1 MKELFRGLQLSVNS
15 CLPWYTKT
23 DNDRKLMASL
33 DFFQRIP
40 DALLSNGR
48 KLVLEKF
55 FGIEWF
61 GFGDTVLAS
70 VTIVA
75 CIVQAQGLP

>member
-1 MKELFRGLQLSVNS
+1 MKELFKGLQLRVNS
-15 CLPWYTKT
+15 CLAWYTKT

-55 FGIEWF
+55 FGI
-61 GFGDTVLAS
+61 GDTVLAS

-75 CIVQAQGLP
+75 YIVQAQGLL